1 MRGKRRIGIVAA
13 ALVLAGAA
21 VLGIGA
27 NPRYIEELRVG
38 GGYGE
43 SVDGG
48 ADFEKDGGIYTDGGV
63 TAATY
68 NGIDLSSFPQSGI
81 DDSDEGQEF
90 PGTDH
95 TADQATNI
103 EEELDA
109 IRHMISDI
117 GGEAQWYD
125 EIPVSLKSAEDFL
138 SNTSTGH
145 NHDGVSSR
153 AVSLIPGDLSI
164 DGDATVGDNHTVD
177 VVKFDSQVDEVSVGE
192 PSHLFRAANPKDY
205 IVNSDC
211 EVWLDG
217 TSSIATGWTE
227 TNGSCTFAR
236 EASTV
241 KYSKYSMKVT
251 TAGQPVRLDAA
262 LGVTPTQARGRTF
275 TFGLW
280 VYTNTPTNTRI
291 LLKDDAGNN
300 QVPASQTNS
309 WELLTVTRT
318 IDASTTT
325 IRAYLYVPA
334 NGVVVYLDGAYLV
347 EGPMEYAFVPGE
359 ERLGYVNLSLG
370 GWWDSVS
377 SEAIDVADTDPA
389 FGNRYVQWAN
399 ADTDW
404 IITTVVI
411 AEDYDADAD
420 DAWFVGYY
428 NLSGGTNGNTTLDLM
443 TRLQVP
449 GSTPDSTDTDYDHTQ
464 QYHGA
469 VDTNIDRAVYK
480 IDETMQGGD
489 VLLLLATRADDGTDA
504 ATLNM
509 RGAQLVYVKR

>member
-1 MRGKRRIGIVAA
+1 MRGKRRAGIVAG
-13 ALVLAGAA
+13 ALVLLA
-21 VLGIGA
+21 VVVVGIGA
-27 NPRYIEELRVG
+27 NPRYIEELRIG

-43 SVDGG
+43 PVDGG
-48 ADFEKDGGIYTDGGV
+48 VDFEKDGDIYTDGGV

-68 NGIDLSSFPQSGI
+68 NGVDLSSFPQSNI
-81 DDSDEGQEF
+81 DDSDEDQEF

-95 TADQATNI
+95 TADQATNV

-109 IRHMISDI
+109 IRHMLSDM
-117 GGEAQWYD
+117 GGETHWYD
-125 EIPVSLKSAEDFL
+125 EVPVSLKSAEDSL

-145 NHDGVSSR
+145 NHDGVNSR
-153 AVSLIPGDLSI
+153 AVSLIPGDLSV
-164 DGDATVGDNHTVD
+164 DGDTTVGDNYTVD
-177 VVKFDSQVDEVSVGE
+177 VVKFDAQVDEVSGGE
-192 PSHLFRAANPKDY
+192 PSHLFRAANPKNY
-205 IVNSDC
+205 VVNSDC

-217 TSSIATGWTE
+217 TSNIATGWTE
-227 TNGSCTFAR
+227 TNGGCTFAR

-251 TAGQPVRLDAA
+251 TAGQPVRLDAT
-262 LGVTPTQARGRTF
+262 LSVTPTQARGRTF
-275 TFGLW
+275 TLGLW
-280 VYTNTPTNTRI
+280 VYTDTPASTKIVLR
-291 LLKDDAGNN
+291 DDEGNA
-300 QVPASQTNS
+300 QVTASQTDS

-325 IRAYLYVPA
+325 IRTYLYVPA

-359 ERLGYVNLSLG
+359 EHLGYVNLSLG

-411 AEDYDADAD
+411 PEDYDTDAD

-428 NLSGGTNGNTTLDLM
+428 SLSGGTNGNTTLDFM
-443 TRLQVP
+443 TRLQVL
-449 GSTPDSTDTDYDHTQ
+449 GSTPDSTDTNYDHTQ

-469 VDTNIDRAVYK
+469 VDMNIDRAVYK
-480 IDETMQGGD
+480 IDETMKGGD
-489 VLLLLATRADDGTDA
+489 VLLLLATREDDGTDD